1 MTKKHYESDAPQK
14 PVEMPEGAAL
24 VEPPA
29 EAVARLEREAGESQ
43 DRYLR
48 LAAEFDNYK
57 KRMTRERTETWG
69 KAQADVVQRLVDALD
84 DLARFAHVDPAT
96 TDAKAIHDGVYLVER
111 KIWKEME
118 ALGVR
123 RLDETGGRFDPA
135 VHEAV
140 TVAPAATPDED
151 NTVGRVL
158 QAGYRLGGQ
167 LIRPARVL
175 VLKWQERS
183 EPDAEQGGELGGEG

>member
-1 MTKKHYESDAPQK
+1 MTKKHHNSDAPQK
-14 PVEMPEGAAL
+14 PVDMPEGAA
-24 VEPPA
+24 VAEPAA
-29 EAVARLEREAGESQ
+29 EAVARLEREVAEVQ

-57 KRMTRERTETWG
+57 KRMTRERTESWG
-69 KAQADVVQRLVDALD
+69 KAQADVIQRLVDALD

-96 TDAKAIHDGVYLVER
+96 TDARTIHDGVDLVER
-111 KIWKEME
+111 KIWKELD

-140 TVAPAATPDED
+140 TVAPAATPEQD
-151 NTVGRVL
+151 NTVGQVL

-167 LIRPARVL
+167 LLRPARVL

-183 EPDAEQGGELGGEG
+183 EPAAERGGELGGEG

>member
-1 MTKKHYESDAPQK
+1 MSKKDKEAETPEQPSA
-14 PVEMPEGAAL
+14 VPEGAV
-24 VEPPA
+24 VEPPT
-29 EAVARLEREAGESQ
+29 EAVARLESQAAELQ

-57 KRMTRERTETWG
+57 KRMSRERAETWG

-96 TDAKAIHDGVYLVER
+96 TDAKTIHDGVDLVER
-111 KIWKEME
+111 KIWKELE

-123 RLDETGGRFDPA
+123 RLDEAGVRFDPA

-140 TVAPAATPDED
+140 TVAPAQSADQD
-151 NTVGRVL
+151 NTVGQVL
-158 QAGYRLGGQ
+158 QAGYRLGAQ
-167 LIRPARVL
+167 LLRPARVL
-175 VLKWQERS
+175 VLKWSGEAGMGDGGRGM
-183 EPDAEQGGELGGEG
+183 AEA

>member
-1 MTKKHYESDAPQK
+1 MTKKHHESDAPQK

-29 EAVARLEREAGESQ
+29 EAVARLEREAGELQ

-96 TDAKAIHDGVYLVER
+96 TDAKTIHDGVDLVER

-140 TVAPAATPDED
+140 TVAPAATPEED

-183 EPDAEQGGELGGEG
+183 GADAEQGGDLGGEG